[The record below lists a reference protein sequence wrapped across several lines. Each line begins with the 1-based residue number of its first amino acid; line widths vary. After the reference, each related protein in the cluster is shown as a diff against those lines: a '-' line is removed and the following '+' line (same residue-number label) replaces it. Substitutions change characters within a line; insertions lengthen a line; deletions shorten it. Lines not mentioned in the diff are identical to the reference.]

1 MKKRFVS
8 MGLVLLVTVLL
19 VTLLVNFSMLSLSAA
34 RGDLDRAEALAQS
47 SKNYYA
53 ACNEACQVRAA
64 LILGQD
70 PGLALSRV
78 DGEVAFEIPID
89 EGRILRVS
97 LKDSTWEILQWQTF
111 VPWEP

>member
-8 MGLVLLVTVLL
+8 MGLVLVVTVLL

-34 RGDLDRAEALAQS
+34 RSDLDRAEALARS
-47 SKNYYA
+47 TGSYYA
-53 ACNEACQVRAA
+53 ACSRAEEVRAA

-70 PGLALSRV
+70 PGIPLSRG
-78 DGEVAFEIPID
+78 DGKVAFEVPMD
-89 EGRILRVS
+89 GSRILQVA
-97 LKDSTWEILQWQTF
+97 LKDGTWEIIQWQTF

>member
-1 MKKRFVS
+1 MKKRSVS

-19 VTLLVNFSMLSLSAA
+19 VTLLVNFSTLSLSAA

-47 SKNYYA
+47 SENYYA
-53 ACNEACQVRAA
+53 ACNGAEAVRAA

-70 PGLALSRV
+70 PGIPLSRG
-78 DGEVAFEIPID
+78 DGKVSFEVPID
-89 EGRILRVS
+89 EGRILQVA
-97 LKDSTWEILQWQTF
+97 LKDGTWEIIQWQTF

>member
-70 PGLALSRV
+70 PGLALSRE
-78 DGEVAFEIPID
+78 DGKVAFAVPLD
-89 EGRILRVS
+89 GSRILQVA
-97 LKDSTWEILQWQTF
+97 LKDGTWEIIQWQTF

>member
-64 LILGQD
+64 LIQGED
-70 PGLALSRV
+70 PGISLSRE
-78 DGEVAFEIPID
+78 DGEIAFEIPID
-89 EGRILRVS
+89 EGRILRVT
-97 LKDSTWEILQWQTF
+97 LKDGTWEILQWQTF

>member
-34 RGDLDRAEALAQS
+34 RSDLARADALARS
-47 SKNYYA
+47 SESYYA
-53 ACNEACQVRAA
+53 ACNEAEAVRAA
-64 LILGQD
+64 LILGTD
-70 PGLALSRV
+70 PGTELLYQG
-78 DGEVAFEIPID
+78 GEVSYEIPID
-89 EGRILRVS
+89 EGRILHVTLREG
-97 LKDSTWEILQWQTF
+97 TWEIIRWQTV